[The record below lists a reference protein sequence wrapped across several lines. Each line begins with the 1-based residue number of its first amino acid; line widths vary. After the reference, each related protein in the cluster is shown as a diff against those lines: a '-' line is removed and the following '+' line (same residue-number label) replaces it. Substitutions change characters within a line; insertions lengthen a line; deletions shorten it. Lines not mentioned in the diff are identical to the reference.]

1 MEQRKR
7 PENAVITKEAGSENL
22 KGTAFLLQTP
32 RLLLYPLIII
42 VQLAASAVGG
52 IGFVS
57 GNPPALLLTGAF
69 LWLVWFF
76 GLFVL
81 ALNPTDHILSG
92 QAKQLRK
99 AGIITVSALLVLV
112 VLEGA
117 FVIARYS
124 GVKFTGVLHELDQ
137 TFIYN
142 DATALCH
149 QATENLLHGENPYAS
164 GNIVKAIEEYGG
176 ASDRITPRREGIFTS
191 VFPYPTEAEMKEAW
205 QKALDNPT
213 LSTPEI
219 ETRMNYPAGSFEL
232 PALFMWLGIK
242 DIRLVYL
249 IFVVLALG
257 GVIRLTPK
265 QFRWPLVSVIIV
277 GLAFWNSIAG
287 GETGSLAFPFML
299 LGWVLFRK
307 GPWASAILMGIA
319 MSVKQTAFFLV
330 PFYLVLMF
338 HSFGIKKTI
347 LVAGTMA
354 GIFLATNL
362 PFIIR
367 DPMLWMNS
375 MGAPMSEDFFPVGAG
390 MVTLITSGLINIQSP
405 AVFTLMEGFVMG
417 VGLTWYFLNCR
428 KYPHTGPILAF
439 FPLFFAWRSL
449 WSYFFYIDIIV
460 VAAVIIDEYGDNLN
474 QFGQIGPISIPAN
487 TGGQV

>member
-7 PENAVITKEAGSENL
+7 PGNGIITKEAGSGNTG
-22 KGTAFLLQTP
+22 GTVFILRTP
-32 RLLLYPLIII
+32 RLLLYPLLII
-42 VQLAASAVGG
+42 VQLAASAAGG

-57 GNPPALLLTGAF
+57 GNPPALLLTGTF

-81 ALNPTDHILSG
+81 AIGTTDAILAG
-92 QAKQLRK
+92 IAEKLRK
-99 AGIITVSALLVLV
+99 TAIVFVSVLLVLV
-112 VLEGA
+112 FLEGV

-124 GVKFTGVLHELDQ
+124 GVKFTGVFHEFDQ

-149 QATENLLHGENPYAS
+149 QATENLLRGENPYAT
-164 GNIVKAIEEYGG
+164 GNIVIAIEEYGG
-176 ASDRITPRREGIFTS
+176 ASDRITPRREGIFAS
-191 VFPYPTEAEMKEAW
+191 VFPYPSEAEMKEAW

-213 LSTPEI
+213 LTTPEI
-219 ETRMNYPAGSFEL
+219 ETRMNYPAGAFEL
-232 PALFMWLGIK
+232 PALFMWMGIK

-257 GVIRLTPK
+257 GVIWLVPK
-265 QFRWPLVSVIIV
+265 QFRWPLVAVIIV

-307 GPWASAILMGIA
+307 RPWASAILMGIA

-338 HSFGIKKTI
+338 QTFGIKKTI
-347 LVAGTMA
+347 LVTGIMA

-390 MVTLITSGLINIQSP
+390 IVTLIASGLINLQSP

-417 VGLTWYFLNCR
+417 AGLTWYILNCR

-460 VAAVIIDEYGDNLN
+460 VAAVIIDEYGNKLN
-474 QFGQIGPISIPAN
+474 QFGPGKPVTAQA
-487 TGGQV
+487 TTRV